1 MILTMQQ
8 MKWLEKKPYDE
19 KQYYFIGQEKAT
31 KAERDELK
39 ETDNSFLEIYGYHM
53 IDNYQEL

>member
-1 MILTMQQ
+1 MILTMEQ
-8 MKWLEKKPYDE
+8 MKWLKKADN
-19 KQYYFIGQEKAT
+19 KNGQFHFIGQERAT